1 MDALFGTD
9 ALTTPSAGVVPLPQD
24 RKALRRACEL
34 SVYQVASACSVSEAS
49 VRSWER
55 GTTTPS
61 GDNAAVYRQLLQGLR
76 ACVTKTPL
84 DRGAVPLPD
93 WAALG
98 ALCHRIP
105 FRDST
110 GPTCWRCHQPTSQRV
125 GGTPQH
131 LGTRCPDPRAA
142 NPRPAPSEHAPT
154 AGRPRVPAPRPANRV
169 DYPARGRS
177 TAAGPLAV
185 LAATAS
191 GALTA
196 HLADGS
202 TLTCPAADIAGL
214 LAWATT
220 AGLGAPA
227 VKAGGLNTGPLLV
240 LTDTATTLLTLPPVL
255 PSPAHRH
262 PRSDHPVHAQLRAI
276 GWQTNVQGLAPWTTL
291 HPVHGDPTADAI
303 HLAITA
309 WGALHDDTW
318 QLPTHLSPPQIAQL
332 LSAYTRLLRTPTGPP
347 GECGHRLMSD
357 LRPPAHRHAHT
368 NALLCHGA
376 PGALAQ
382 SVNPAPC
389 EAPDG
394 HRLALGR
401 TAEDRMTVEDI
412 DWWRPPTDA
421 EATAPYVVCL
431 AVNLSH
437 VAGSNNIR
445 VAAGPARTVQH
456 PDFDRRTPGSWFV
469 DLSGTPQQPHLP
481 TPYVTARPA
490 WHTTEA
496 VAYAQQRGTPIR
508 PTRAHLRTGTA
519 GPYLNPWYQRIR
531 DARLAVLA
539 RLGITPAMEPE
550 VLCQELESPG
560 GDPISR
566 LLLAAVDATAA
577 HSIHVLAQQPANPD
591 HTPGHPFGTPPLP
604 TWRPD
609 LRASL
614 IANSRTELH
623 RKLCMTA
630 RTGYLPLAVHQDHI
644 LFATHT
650 PSILEITSPSG
661 SGFRLGLSPGHVS
674 PAGTHTMAWYRH
686 HCAQHVNPAQLL
698 RTPTQ

>member
-357 LRPPAHRHAHT
+357 LRPRHTATPTPTPSCATARRVPSPRASTPPPA
-368 NALLCHGA
+368 
-376 PGALAQ
+376 
-382 SVNPAPC
+382 
-389 EAPDG
+389 
-394 HRLALGR
+394 
-401 TAEDRMTVEDI
+401 
-412 DWWRPPTDA
+412 RPPT
-421 EATAPYVVCL
+421 ATAWP
-431 AVNLSH
+431 S
-437 VAGSNNIR
+437 
-445 VAAGPARTVQH
+445 AAP
-456 PDFDRRTPGSWFV
+456 PK
-469 DLSGTPQQPHLP
+469 
-481 TPYVTARPA
+481 TA
-490 WHTTEA
+490 
-496 VAYAQQRGTPIR
+496 
-508 PTRAHLRTGTA
+508 
-519 GPYLNPWYQRIR
+519 
-531 DARLAVLA
+531 
-539 RLGITPAMEPE
+539 
-550 VLCQELESPG
+550 
-560 GDPISR
+560 
-566 LLLAAVDATAA
+566 
-577 HSIHVLAQQPANPD
+577 
-591 HTPGHPFGTPPLP
+591 
-604 TWRPD
+604 
-609 LRASL
+609 
-614 IANSRTELH
+614 
-623 RKLCMTA
+623 
-630 RTGYLPLAVHQDHI
+630 
-644 LFATHT
+644 
-650 PSILEITSPSG
+650 
-661 SGFRLGLSPGHVS
+661 
-674 PAGTHTMAWYRH
+674 
-686 HCAQHVNPAQLL
+686 
-698 RTPTQ
+698 